1 VRNVK
6 NVRNAK
12 EVDGGGGEGGNENS
26 RKEYRLSRR
35 TEDYLEAI
43 YWLSRE
49 RGYTRVKEIA
59 KYLGVKPASVSEM
72 LSKLARRG
80 FVVYEKRLLVSL
92 TPEGRMVAECVRE
105 RREIL
110 VKFLVTLGVPE
121 KIAEEDACIME
132 HVLHKETIT
141 QLKKFVKFVEES
153 PADPMWL
160 NHFKE
165 FCESGVHPC
174 LKAE

>member
-1 VRNVK
+1 M
-6 NVRNAK
+6 
-12 EVDGGGGEGGNENS
+12 G
-26 RKEYRLSRR
+26 EYRLSRR

-43 YWLSRE
+43 YNLSKD
-49 RGYTRVKEIA
+49 RGYTRVKEIS

-72 LSKLARRG
+72 LSKLAERG
-80 FVVYEKRLLVSL
+80 FVVYEKRLFVTL
-92 TPEGRMVAECVRE
+92 TEEGKRVAECVRE

-110 VKFLVTLGVPE
+110 VKFLITLGVPK

-132 HVLHKETIT
+132 HVLHRETIT

-165 FCESGVHPC
+165 YCESGVHPC
-174 LKAE
+174 LKS

>member
-1 VRNVK
+1 M
-6 NVRNAK
+6 
-12 EVDGGGGEGGNENS
+12 S
-26 RKEYRLSRR
+26 EYRLSRR

-43 YWLSRE
+43 YNLSKD
-49 RGYTRVKEIA
+49 RGYTRVKEIS

-72 LSKLARRG
+72 LSKLAERG
-80 FVVYEKRLLVSL
+80 FVVYEKRLFVTL
-92 TPEGRMVAECVRE
+92 TEEGKRVAECVRE

-110 VKFLVTLGVPE
+110 VKFLITLGVPE

-132 HVLHKETIT
+132 HVLHRETIT

-165 FCESGVHPC
+165 YCESGIHPC
-174 LKAE
+174 LKS